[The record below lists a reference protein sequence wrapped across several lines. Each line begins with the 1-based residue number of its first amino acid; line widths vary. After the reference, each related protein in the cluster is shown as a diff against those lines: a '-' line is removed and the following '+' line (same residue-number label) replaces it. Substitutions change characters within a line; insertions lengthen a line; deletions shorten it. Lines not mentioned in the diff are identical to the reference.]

1 MRRAFSMLCAVIL
14 KEIRQ
19 TLRDRR
25 MMALLVAAPAVQLVL
40 FANAVQLDVDRVPT
54 AVVDLDQSHA
64 SRTHLTHVLADGT
77 LREAHEL
84 SDPIRALRMLETG
97 EAATVLVVPNGF
109 EHDLMRGRGARVQMV
124 LDGSDPNRANVAGA
138 AVSNYFARESERRAR
153 AAAATNAAHT
163 GKQAAIA
170 DLSVRSRVLF
180 NPALKTSIY
189 MIPGVSAMLL
199 LLVTTIIASMGLA
212 RERERGT
219 LEQIQ
224 VTPVPALLLMLGKI
238 IPFAAVGIFDFVL
251 AMVVGAYGFDMP
263 LRGSMLLLLLAT
275 TLYLVNTLSIGLLIS
290 TVSSSQQ
297 QAFMGGFLFMLP
309 AALLSGI
316 MTPVRSMPPWL
327 APLTLVNPLR
337 HYAEILRGVLLRG
350 AAASDLSTQ
359 LFALTVIG
367 TAICAIAALRF
378 RRQQG

>member
-1 MRRAFSMLCAVIL
+1 MRRALSMLSAVIL
-14 KEIRQ
+14 KEVRQ

-25 MMALLVAAPAVQLVL
+25 MMALLIAAPAVQLVL

-54 AVVDLDQSHA
+54 AVVDLDQSHE
-64 SRTHLTHVLADGT
+64 SRTHLTRVLADGT
-77 LREAHEL
+77 LRKAHEF
-84 SDPIRALRMLETG
+84 SDPARALRMLETG
-97 EAATVLVVPNGF
+97 EAATVVVVPRGF
-109 EHDLMRGRGARVQMV
+109 EHDLVRGRGAQVQVV

-138 AVSNYFARESERRAR
+138 AVGTYFARESERRVREAFATR
-153 AAAATNAAHT
+153 AALAGNQTT
-163 GKQAAIA
+163 LP
-170 DLSVRSRVLF
+170 DVSVRSRVLF

-238 IPFAAVGIFDFVL
+238 IPFAVVGLFDFVL
-251 AMVVGAYGFDMP
+251 AMAVGAYGFDMP
-263 LRGSMLLLLLAT
+263 LRGSMLLLLFAT
-275 TLYLVNTLSIGLLIS
+275 ALYLLNTLSIGLLIS

-316 MTPVRSMPPWL
+316 MTPVRSMPEWL

-337 HYAEILRGVLLRG
+337 HYAEVLRGVLLRG
-350 AAASDLSTQ
+350 ATAGDLSIQ
-359 LFALTVIG
+359 LLALTVIG
-367 TAICAIAALRF
+367 TVICSIAALRF

>member
-1 MRRAFSMLCAVIL
+1 MKRSLSMLWAVIL

-54 AVVDLDQSHA
+54 AVVDLDRSDA
-64 SRTHLTHVLADGT
+64 SRAHLQRVLADGT
-77 LREAHEL
+77 LRQAHQL
-84 SDPIRALRMLETG
+84 TDPRAALRMLETG
-97 EAATVLVVPNGF
+97 EVATTLIVPSGF
-109 EHDLMRGRGARVQMV
+109 ERDLVRGRGASVQMV
-124 LDGSDPNRANVAGA
+124 LDGSDPNRAHVAGA
-138 AVSNYFARESERRAR
+138 AVSNYFARESEHRAR
-153 AAAATNAAHT
+153 QQVATKAAAAGRRAPL
-163 GKQAAIA
+163 A
-170 DLSVRSRVLF
+170 DASVRSRVLF

-189 MIPGVSAMLL
+189 MVPGVSAMLL

-238 IPFAAVGIFDFVL
+238 VPFAVIGLFDFVL

-263 LRGSMLLLLLAT
+263 LRGSMLLLLVAT
-275 TLYLVNTLSIGLLIS
+275 GLYLLSTLSIGLLIS

-316 MTPVRSMPPWL
+316 MTPVRSMPAWL

-337 HYAEILRGVLLRG
+337 HYAEILRAVLLRG
-350 AAASDLSTQ
+350 ASLSDLSFQ
-359 LFALTVIG
+359 VSALTGIGIVIC
-367 TAICAIAALRF
+367 TVAALRF